1 MTRYLLDTNMVSY
14 LVKAH
19 PAVSARVVAVPM
31 ASLCISSITE
41 GGLLFGLA
49 KRPEAAW
56 LHRIVGEFLRR
67 VDVLPWDMAAAMH
80 YGIRHNE
87 LEAVD
92 KPIGPLDLLIA
103 AHAQSANAVL
113 VTNDNAFRF
122 APNLVL
128 EDWTK

>member
-49 KRPEAAW
+49 KRPEAA
-56 LHRIVGEFLRR
+56 
-67 VDVLPWDMAAAMH
+67 
-80 YGIRHNE
+80 
-87 LEAVD
+87 
-92 KPIGPLDLLIA
+92 
-103 AHAQSANAVL
+103 
-113 VTNDNAFRF
+113 
-122 APNLVL
+122 
-128 EDWTK
+128 